1 MSIKISEF
9 DYQYFV
15 KRHFVLN
22 FALGVLAFLS
32 FITIFD
38 LSTYFIKILFISSCL
53 LYFLSCIFLYM
64 RAKTKPDALLYAQHR
79 FIGGY
84 LTSFSFLLVALSIS
98 LNVGEIYFWSYI
110 VLYILFNIL
119 IRFEMSAILDGKKH
133 LSDCTGYFNKKEGVD
148 LYDFIFLLTGRE
160 CKING
165 WLIFFGFILI
175 QIALIAILKQILKI
189 SAPYEFYIMSGTFF
203 FISCFIL
210 YNIGLKMYLPY
221 SVLKEEVQ

>member
-15 KRHFVLN
+15 KNHFVLN

-38 LSTYFIKILFISSCL
+38 LSTYFLKFLFISSCL
-53 LYFLSCIFLYM
+53 LYFFFCIFLYR
-64 RAKTKPDALLYAQHR
+64 RAKAKPDALLYAQHR
-79 FIGGY
+79 LLGGY
-84 LTSFSFLLVALSIS
+84 LTSFSFLLVTLSVS

-119 IRFEMSAILDGKKH
+119 IRFEMSAMLDSKQYLNEFTKG
-133 LSDCTGYFNKKEGVD
+133 LNKKEEVD
-148 LYDFIFLLTGRE
+148 LYGFIFLLTRYE

-175 QIALIAILKQILKI
+175 QMVWIAVLKEILKI
-189 SAPYEFYIMSGTFF
+189 SAPYEFYIMPGIFF
-203 FISCFIL
+203 FISSFTL